1 MTAEFI
7 SQPHSGQF
15 DEKSFDLVSVWKST
29 NWCWVKFTTDNGQ
42 EWVGTFRGTPVK
54 SAVANKIKQA
64 AILTDDCLYIL
75 DIDKKEIIFFDPH
88 TKYKDLIAVPTD
100 DIFLVADYYQIGLF
114 DKDFKFY
121 LIKTDFNMDGI
132 KFKDY
137 NGDILNIE
145 WYDVPEYNLVN
156 GYVDTKNW
164 KSAIE

>member
-1 MTAEFI
+1 M
-7 SQPHSGQF
+7 
-15 DEKSFDLVSVWKST
+15 
-29 NWCWVKFTTDNGQ
+29 
-42 EWVGTFRGTPVK
+42 
-54 SAVANKIKQA
+54 
-64 AILTDDCLYIL
+64 
-75 DIDKKEIIFFDPH
+75 
-88 TKYKDLIAVPTD
+88 PTD

-121 LIKTDFNMDGI
+121 LIRTDFNMDGI

-164 KSAIE
+164 KSIIEGHKIDI